1 MHSASSLLLSPLI
14 AQYILYCCT
23 IYCIQWRPTKRDHQ
37 QLQTLWHTHSQS
49 INTFY
54 KGEIYIKCYLCVFIL
69 NAFYLKWKLCY
80 MASPTLTSTIPL
92 HILKCHLHFS
102 VPPIQLTRATHKTNN
117 VCLQHFGLRRILH
130 FGSILKYPIL
140 PSFLSLAQCVQYDSI
155 RIQ

>member
-14 AQYILYCCT
+14 VQYIVYCCT
-23 IYCIQWRPTKRDHQ
+23 QLYTMATNQERPLGSTNFVAHA
-37 QLQTLWHTHSQS
+37 LT
-49 INTFY
+49 INQYFLS
-54 KGEIYIKCYLCVFIL
+54 KGEIYVKCYLCVFIL
-69 NAFYLKWKLCY
+69 NAFYLKWKLRY
-80 MASPTLTSTIPL
+80 MASPALTSTIPQ

>member
-14 AQYILYCCT
+14 VQYILYCCT

-54 KGEIYIKCYLCVFIL
+54 KGEIYVKCYLCVFIL
-69 NAFYLKWKLCY
+69 NAFYLKQKLLY
-80 MASPTLTSTIPL
+80 MASPALTSTIPQ

-140 PSFLSLAQCVQYDSI
+140 PSFLSLAQCVQYHSI